1 VKKIVVLFF
10 SLFSNSFDLSQRFSL
25 LGFPH
30 KIKHYIMLELLK
42 NAMRAT
48 MDNYIKERLR
58 QKHQVGDQ
66 GDSGSDDVGDDDD
79 DDDDAVTHQESSES
93 LHYSPLARYQRMQG
107 HRMKSSNLGS
117 KKGTKKSSS
126 TPPVDDID
134 YSDLPPVTVT
144 IADSPSNEDVIIKVS
159 DEGGGIPRSQMDS
172 VWSYLYTTAN
182 NTVQERVLQ
191 QQKSTAQEQ
200 LSSLSSLS
208 DGDAEAPHVANAA
221 AALGTS
227 PILAGLGFG
236 LPMARAYA
244 RYFGGDL
251 DLISLEGY
259 GTDAYVHLV
268 RLDDKRHDE
277 YT

>member
-1 VKKIVVLFF
+1 
-10 SLFSNSFDLSQRFSL
+10 
-25 LGFPH
+25 
-30 KIKHYIMLELLK
+30 MLELLK

-66 GDSGSDDVGDDDD
+66 GDSGSDDVGGGDDDD
-79 DDDDAVTHQESSES
+79 AAAAVTHQESSES

-107 HRMKSSNLGS
+107 HRMKSSNFGS

-144 IADSPSNEDVIIKVS
+144 IADSPSNEDVILKVS

-172 VWSYLYTTAN
+172 IWSYLYTTAN